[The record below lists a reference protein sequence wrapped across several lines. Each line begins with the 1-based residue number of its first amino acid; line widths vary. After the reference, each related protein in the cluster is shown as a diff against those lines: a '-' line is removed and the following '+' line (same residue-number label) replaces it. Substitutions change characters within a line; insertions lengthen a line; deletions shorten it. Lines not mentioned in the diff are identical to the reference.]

1 MSSALGYYATQK
13 RASDRLENK
22 RSEISRASA
31 YIIDSSSSSRTG
43 GGSYSSYS
51 SSNYGDSG
59 RTGRARLRDSS
70 TDYSAAGKHRHEA
83 EHERHL
89 WDVKQITQRM
99 SDIHENSCK
108 LGFIAFLLYSLQRLR
123 LI

>member
-59 RTGRARLRDSS
+59 RTGRTRLRDSS

-83 EHERHL
+83 
-89 WDVKQITQRM
+89 
-99 SDIHENSCK
+99 K
-108 LGFIAFLLYSLQRLR
+108 LSMRAISGM
-123 LI
+123 